1 MGTTLLRAS
10 AYFPLNMAAMTSQRA
25 TSTARW
31 AGSTLPGGHARGHAR
46 SNLGSES
53 KNVLEKAP
61 ELLSN

>member
-31 AGSTLPGGHARGHAR
+31 AGSTLPGWHRRGSVR
-46 SNLGSES
+46 NSE
-53 KNVLEKAP
+53 KKRAGERQL
-61 ELLSN
+61 